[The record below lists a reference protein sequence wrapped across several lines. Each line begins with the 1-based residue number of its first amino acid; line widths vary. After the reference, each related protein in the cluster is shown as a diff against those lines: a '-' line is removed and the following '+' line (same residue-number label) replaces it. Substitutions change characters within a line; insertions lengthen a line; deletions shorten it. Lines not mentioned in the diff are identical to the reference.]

1 MPIARSVTTDQ
12 APAAIGPYSQAVIA
26 GGFVFASGQI
36 PLDPATGEIVG
47 DSIRPQA
54 ERVFD
59 NLAAVLAAAGSSLDR
74 AVKAEVFLKDIN
86 DFAVLNEVYAERF
99 SSDPL
104 PARQAI
110 EASRLPKDALVE
122 ISCIAV
128 CG

>member
-1 MPIARSVTTDQ
+1 MSIARSVTTDQ

>member
-1 MPIARSVTTDQ
+1 MPVARSVTTDQ

-26 GGFVFASGQI
+26 GGFVFVSGQI

>member
-74 AVKAEVFLKDIN
+74 AVKAEVFLTDIN

-104 PARQAI
+104 PARQTI
-110 EASRLPKDALVE
+110 EAARLPKDALVE

>member
-1 MPIARSVTTDQ
+1 MPVARSVATDQ
-12 APAAIGPYSQAVIA
+12 APSAIGPYSQAVTA
-26 GGFVFASGQI
+26 GDFDFVSGQI

-104 PARQAI
+104 PARQTI
-110 EASRLPKDALVE
+110 EAARLPKDALVE